1 MTGLTPALDQFST
14 GEMRVSSELD
24 RSLSLLRAT
33 LEATADGLL
42 VVSDKGAITSYNR
55 RFTEI
60 WGLPEDVMATGK
72 DIEALSYAVGQL
84 KDPDTF
90 TAKVRGLYADPN
102 AESFDI
108 LEFRDGR
115 IIERYSRP
123 QKIANRTV
131 GRVWS
136 FRDITERRRAEQEL
150 RESEERFRGLAEA
163 AVDGILIH
171 QDGFVLDANP
181 SLLRMLGYELDE
193 LVGINVLDVLV
204 APEWR
209 DVVGRNMRAGSTA
222 RYEIEGI
229 RKDGSRIAIEI
240 SGRSAM
246 YRGQRA
252 RVVAIHDVTERK
264 RAEEGARR
272 LMEEQAART
281 AAEEAARRARFLAE
295 ASRVLDTSFDYH
307 TTLAMLARLAVP
319 EFADFCTVFVRE
331 ADETIS
337 GVGVAHVDPEKELLL
352 RELVRVYVSRVDDG
366 IAANPAVRAFRD
378 GSSTLIPEI
387 TDEGQELLLLS
398 GEHRALIE
406 QLRPRSLMVVPL
418 RVGDRILGVLTL
430 STGESDRHY
439 GPDDLALAEELARRA
454 SLAVENARLF
464 NAAGQA
470 TRDRDE
476 MMAIVAHDLRN
487 PLSTMSMAAQFLLDI
502 SGSEKTV
509 ERRNLE
515 VIRRAADRMNRLIGD
530 LLDVKRIESGRLT
543 IEARPEDVIVV
554 VCDAVEMVR
563 PLANSSSLRLRPV
576 FEKDLPRVLVDPAR
590 IQQVLS
596 NLIGNAIKFTP
607 SGGSITVRAASA
619 PDGVRIAITDTGPG
633 IAAEQLPHIFG
644 RFWQGRRT
652 DRRGLGLGL
661 AIAKAIVEAHG
672 GRIWV
677 ESQPGAGST
686 FFFTV
691 PAESLPSS
699 TTASSV
705 PTALS
710 SQRPESE
717 ATTIQ

>member
-14 GEMRVSSELD
+14 GELRVSSELD
-24 RSLSLLRAT
+24 RSLSLLQAT

-55 RFTEI
+55 RFAEI
-60 WGLPEDVMATGK
+60 WGIPEDVLASGK
-72 DIEALSYAVGQL
+72 DAQALSYAAQQL
-84 KDPDTF
+84 ADPDAF
-90 TAKVRGLYADPN
+90 TAKVRELYADPN
-102 AESFDI
+102 AESFDV

-123 QKIANRTV
+123 QKIGNRTV

-136 FRDITERRRAEQEL
+136 FRDVTERRRTEEEL
-150 RESEERFRGLAEA
+150 RESEERFRSLAEA

-171 QDGFVLDANP
+171 RDGIVLDANP
-181 SLLRMLGYELDE
+181 SLLRMFGYELHE
-193 LVGINVLDVLV
+193 LVNSNVIDLIV
-204 APEWR
+204 APEFR
-209 DVVGRNMRAGSTA
+209 DVVLRNMRAGSTA
-222 RYEIEGI
+222 RYEIEGV
-229 RKDGSRIAIEI
+229 RKDGSRVVIEI
-240 SGRSAM
+240 SGRSAT

-264 RAEEGARR
+264 RADEVARR
-272 LMEEQAART
+272 LIEEQAART
-281 AAEEAARRARFLAE
+281 AAEEATRRARFLAE

-307 TTLAMLARLAVP
+307 TTLATLAHLAVP
-319 EFADFCTVFVRE
+319 AFADFCTVSVRE
-331 ADETIS
+331 ADGTIS
-337 GVGVAHVDPEKELLL
+337 GVGVAHVDPEKESLL
-352 RELVRVYVSRVDDG
+352 RELVSVYVNATRVDDG
-366 IAANPAVRAFRD
+366 LAPNPILRAFRD
-378 GSSTLIPEI
+378 GTSTFFPEI
-387 TDEGQELLLLS
+387 SGDAQENMLLS
-398 GEHRALIE
+398 EEHRHLIN
-406 QLRPRSLMVVPL
+406 QLRPRSLMAVPL

-430 STGESDRHY
+430 STAESDRRY
-439 GPDDLALAEELARRA
+439 GPEDLELAEELGRRA

-502 SGSEKTV
+502 SGTEKTV

-543 IEARPEDVIVV
+543 IEPRPEDVITV

-563 PLANSSSLRLRPV
+563 PLATSSSLRLRPV
-576 FEKDLPRVLVDPAR
+576 FEKELPKVLVDPAR

-607 SGGSITVRAASA
+607 SGGSITVRSARA

-633 IAAEQLPHIFG
+633 IAADQLPHLFG

-677 ESQPGAGST
+677 ESQLGVGST

-691 PAESLPSS
+691 PA
-699 TTASSV
+699 
-705 PTALS
+705 
-710 SQRPESE
+710 
-717 ATTIQ
+717 AT